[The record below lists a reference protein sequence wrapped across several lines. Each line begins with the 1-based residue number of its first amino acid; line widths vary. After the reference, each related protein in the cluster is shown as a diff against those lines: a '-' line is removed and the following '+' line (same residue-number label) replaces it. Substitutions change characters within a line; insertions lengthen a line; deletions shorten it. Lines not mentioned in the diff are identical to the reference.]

1 MITFVEHAKYGDS
14 TMPSVYTF
22 IVGTIFLL
30 SGFFDVIL
38 IFTTRPNLGL
48 FGQQGAMPAV
58 PAMPAMPPTPEIEP
72 LEVMVGF
79 PSEAGPSNTSRQV

>member
-48 FGQQGAMPAV
+48 FGQQGAMPA
-58 PAMPAMPPTPEIEP
+58 MPPTPEIEP
-72 LEVMVGF
+72 EVAGESMLRF

>member
-14 TMPSVYTF
+14 TMSSVSTF

-38 IFTTRPNLGL
+38 IFTTRPGLRL
-48 FGQQGAMPAV
+48 FGQQGAIPAI
-58 PAMPAMPPTPEIEP
+58 PAMPPTPEIEP
-72 LEVMVGF
+72 EVAGESMLRF
-79 PSEAGPSNTSRQV
+79 PSEAGPSNTSR